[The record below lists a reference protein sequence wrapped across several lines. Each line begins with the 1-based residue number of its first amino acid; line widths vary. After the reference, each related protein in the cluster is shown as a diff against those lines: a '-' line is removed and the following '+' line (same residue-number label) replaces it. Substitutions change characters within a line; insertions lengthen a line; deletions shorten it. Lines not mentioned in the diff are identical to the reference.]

1 MSQLTLHDLNP
12 AWLQEAEFGGFTL
25 ATFYCFSCFC
35 TTDLV
40 ARKVKFQE
48 RRRGSCDV
56 CWRKLGALIIDTKI
70 NLTWLTHSM
79 DSFLSPQFPVLP
91 ELPLSNC
98 TQSGLPVSSP
108 CWARAAGCLTYR
120 WCLSFMRLVFS
131 VETTDL
137 LSSMRTD
144 QRPRLLSFINIQ
156 PEAKWMILL
165 QRWILKAISQKS
177 SSPKPLFSK
186 LLIDTDNFIYDFSR
200 SLYSVWN
207 VNEVRG
213 YLQHKP
219 SHLTLRSLFFKL
231 WSHFLLY
238 EFKALFMGWCPL
250 MFSLWET
257 TETVRDFIFRGSRI
271 TADGDCSHEIK
282 RHLLLGRKVMTNLDS
297 ILKSR
302 DITLPTKV
310 HLVKAMVFPVSHV
323 WMWEL
328 DYEESWAPKNWCFW
342 TVVLEK
348 TLESPVDCKEIQP
361 VHPKGDQ
368 FWVFIG
374 RTDAKAETPVLW
386 PPHAKSWLIGKDSDA
401 GRD

>member
-137 LSSMRTD
+137 LSSM
-144 QRPRLLSFINIQ
+144 
-156 PEAKWMILL
+156 
-165 QRWILKAISQKS
+165 
-177 SSPKPLFSK
+177 
-186 LLIDTDNFIYDFSR
+186 Y
-200 SLYSVWN
+200 
-207 VNEVRG
+207 
-213 YLQHKP
+213 
-219 SHLTLRSLFFKL
+219 
-231 WSHFLLY
+231 HFLLQ
-238 EFKALFMGWCPL
+238 G
-250 MFSLWET
+250 
-257 TETVRDFIFRGSRI
+257 IFPAQGSNL
-271 TADGDCSHEIK
+271 
-282 RHLLLGRKVMTNLDS
+282 HLLCLLHWQADSLPLSHLG
-297 ILKSR
+297 
-302 DITLPTKV
+302 
-310 HLVKAMVFPVSHV
+310 
-323 WMWEL
+323 
-328 DYEESWAPKNWCFW
+328 
-342 TVVLEK
+342 
-348 TLESPVDCKEIQP
+348 SPVCVCVCVCFCIIFE
-361 VHPKGDQ
+361 
-368 FWVFIG
+368 
-374 RTDAKAETPVLW
+374 LW
-386 PPHAKSWLIGKDSDA
+386 MSITNHE
-401 GRD
+401 